1 MNLQK
6 KYSASEW
13 IMKHFS
19 PFAYQYGDYTGK
31 AGKKESLSI
40 LLADLLM
47 KGVYIMGPEET
58 KISAYYE
65 WLDSW
70 LQPYLMENPDIQK
83 KTVTYLQK
91 MMNAFMKNLKY
102 MERKEDQRA
111 CQYIFA
117 MGIHCMPE
125 IYREALLT
133 DEEIQ
138 KLYDAI
144 YCEYYITLSEQR
156 RIPQKIM
163 KRWEQQALS
172 P

>member
-1 MNLQK
+1 
-6 KYSASEW
+6 
-13 IMKHFS
+13 
-19 PFAYQYGDYTGK
+19 
-31 AGKKESLSI
+31 
-40 LLADLLM
+40 
-47 KGVYIMGPEET
+47 
-58 KISAYYE
+58 
-65 WLDSW
+65 
-70 LQPYLMENPDIQK
+70 MENPDIQK
-83 KTVTYLQK
+83 KTVTYFQK

-111 CQYIFA
+111 SRYIFA

-163 KRWEQQALS
+163 KRWELQALS
-172 P
+172 QPVNVTVVD

>member
-1 MNLQK
+1 M
-6 KYSASEW
+6 
-13 IMKHFS
+13 
-19 PFAYQYGDYTGK
+19 
-31 AGKKESLSI
+31 
-40 LLADLLM
+40 LADLLM

-83 KTVTYLQK
+83 KTVTYFQK

-111 CQYIFA
+111 SRYIFA

-125 IYREALLT
+125 IYR
-133 DEEIQ
+133 
-138 KLYDAI
+138 KL
-144 YCEYYITLSEQR
+144 CLQ
-156 RIPQKIM
+156 M
-163 KRWEQQALS
+163 KKYRNYMMRS
-172 P
+172 IVNII

>member
-13 IMKHFS
+13 ILKYFS
-19 PFAYQYGDYTGK
+19 PFAYQYGDYTGE

-58 KISAYYE
+58 KMSAYYE

-83 KTVTYLQK
+83 KTV
-91 MMNAFMKNLKY
+91 
-102 MERKEDQRA
+102 
-111 CQYIFA
+111 
-117 MGIHCMPE
+117 P
-125 IYREALLT
+125 
-133 DEEIQ
+133 
-138 KLYDAI
+138 
-144 YCEYYITLSEQR
+144 
-156 RIPQKIM
+156 
-163 KRWEQQALS
+163 
-172 P
+172 